1 MFDPIYIITMILG
14 YVFMFILASTI
25 APKVA
30 SKFSGRFSLYFSM
43 FLLSVLIISSFSLVL
58 FLVIYFLNIK
68 FSLFNL
74 ILSVVLINVAVYL
87 ISQIL
92 IKLLFNA
99 KEDKKL
105 QKIVDE
111 VKEKLGYKGKLIA
124 LKASNLPNVFAFG
137 NFIFGKYIA
146 IADSLEKMLDEKEL
160 KAVVAHE
167 IGHHMHKDN
176 AVMLLFGIFPSI
188 IYYIGYNLLYYSIKN
203 REKAY
208 LAITGFL
215 IVLFSFIVQILVLA
229 FSRLREYFAD
239 LEGAKIGKEAMQS
252 SLVKIHNYYKNNQEE
267 KEEIELNSFKTLFIY
282 AFINFFANPLVSREE
297 IEKVKNEEYSAIEEI
312 LSTHPPIPKRLKF
325 IETL

>member
-1 MFDPIYIITMILG
+1 MILG

-87 ISQIL
+87 ISPIL

-215 IVLFSFIVQILVLA
+215 IVLFFFHSTNSSFSI
-229 FSRLREYFAD
+229 
-239 LEGAKIGKEAMQS
+239 
-252 SLVKIHNYYKNNQEE
+252 
-267 KEEIELNSFKTLFIY
+267 
-282 AFINFFANPLVSREE
+282 
-297 IEKVKNEEYSAIEEI
+297 
-312 LSTHPPIPKRLKF
+312 
-325 IETL
+325 